1 MNFILQFPPM
11 KSEIKKNMNPVQ
23 SSTTYGAD
31 SVWTCD
37 FYFFSHGTKGKGPEG
52 SARPILRSSG
62 AQEGAAE
69 FPQHFEV
76 QSQPV
81 QLYRCTGVAE
91 AACLGVKGAEVMQL
105 WGGAHQNKYF
115 SLCWYIYWSTHC
127 NYTDLFH
134 VGTPP
139 VQETLLWGNWILC

>member
-1 MNFILQFPPM
+1 MAP
-11 KSEIKKNMNPVQ
+11 KAKVQ
-23 SSTTYGAD
+23 N
-31 SVWTCD
+31 
-37 FYFFSHGTKGKGPEG
+37 
-52 SARPILRSSG
+52 SG

-105 WGGAHQNKYF
+105 
-115 SLCWYIYWSTHC
+115 
-127 NYTDLFH
+127 
-134 VGTPP
+134 
-139 VQETLLWGNWILC
+139 